1 MKDKR
6 TVEKAVSLL
15 SWLPSIALLL
25 LYTYIPRYGIPVDG
39 WTKVIA
45 ITCALCILVIP
56 IGFSVFLVVAAVEQP
71 CKRRIYLVAALIRL
85 ASALALA
92 AYFPHSADLLPMLE
106 EQFAGRQI
114 WLDASYE
121 LNPQGYTTVALAS
134 SLITYLIG
142 KLLFGKQESDGRAD
156 GVASEDNVDRCC
168 KDIESRKNR

>member
-6 TVEKAVSLL
+6 TVEKAISLL
-15 SWLPSIALLL
+15 SWLPSIVLLL

-39 WTKVIA
+39 WNKAIA
-45 ITCALCILVIP
+45 IACALCILVIP
-56 IGFSVFLVVAAVEQP
+56 IGFSVFLVVVAVERP
-71 CKRRIYLVAALIRL
+71 RKRRIYLAAALIRL

-106 EQFAGRQI
+106 EQLTGRQI

-121 LNPQGYTTVALAS
+121 LNPQGYTTVALVS

-142 KLLFGKQESDGRAD
+142 KLLFGKRESGGKAD
-156 GVASEDNVDRCC
+156 DDASKDNVD
-168 KDIESRKNR
+168 

>member
-6 TVEKAVSLL
+6 TVAKVIGLL

-39 WTKVIA
+39 WTKAIA
-45 ITCALCILVIP
+45 IACALCILVIP
-56 IGFSVFLVVAAVEQP
+56 IGFSVFLVVAAVERP
-71 CKRRIYLVAALIRL
+71 CKRRIYLATALIRL

-106 EQFAGRQI
+106 ERFTGRQI

-121 LNPQGYTTVALAS
+121 LNPQGYTTVALVS
-134 SLITYLIG
+134 SLITYFMG
-142 KLLFGKQESDGRAD
+142 KLLFDRQKSDGRED
-156 GVASEDNVDRCC
+156 GVASEDNAGQCC
-168 KDIESRKNR
+168 KDTGSAESS